1 VKEQTSY
8 QSAPRTTRFAA
19 GSMIALLVVVWFFAL
34 APHSTAQQDNRQL
47 SREQTEQTDSSQRRI
62 ALVIG
67 NGAYTKAPP
76 LKNPPNDARDIA
88 TTLKELGFDVA
99 NGVNVNQR
107 EMKRLIRD
115 FGQKLKAGGSGLFYY
130 AGHGVQ
136 SKGRNYLIPIEADV
150 QSETDVEDQG
160 VDVALVLGLMDEAN
174 NGLNVVIL
182 DACRNNPFARS
193 FRSVSNGLAQVD
205 APSGTLI
212 AYSTAPGKVARDG
225 EGRNGAYTTE
235 LLQQMRVP
243 GLRIEELLKRVRAS
257 LKQQTNGE
265 QVPWESSS
273 LIGDLYLN
281 RVTSMS
287 SAPANPATGATGIL
301 ATANQGYDK
310 TKASP
315 DSTLANSKAAKSDDD
330 LVSLDKVMNP
340 AFAKD
345 YVARSV
351 RVKARFI
358 GAGQTQGWLFT
369 TIPPKLMDGRVPFR
383 VSAPDQVVAPETVFG
398 SVPPHVFIDRNKSDL
413 VFELKSGELILLE
426 GSTVVGQRGSFT
438 QVVFVATSIKRGD

>member
-1 VKEQTSY
+1 MTQSHRSRTSF
-8 QSAPRTTRFAA
+8 QF
-19 GSMIALLVVVWFFAL
+19 ALLIIAFVVSFAF
-34 APHSTAQQDNRQL
+34 APIRRLSGQSQQNNRQL
-47 SREQTEQTDSSQRRI
+47 ERDSSRSGTNGRRT
-62 ALVIG
+62 ALIIG
-67 NGAYTKAPP
+67 NGAYTNAPP
-76 LKNPPNDARDIA
+76 LKNPPNDARDMA
-88 TTLKELGFDVA
+88 VTLNTLGFEVTS
-99 NGVNVNQR
+99 GINVNQR
-107 EMKRLIRD
+107 EMKNLIRE
-115 FGQKLKAGGSGLFYY
+115 FGRKLRAGGSGLFYY

-136 SKGRNYLIPIEADV
+136 SKGRNYLIPIEADI

-160 VDVALVLGLMDEAN
+160 VDVALILGLMDEAN

-193 FRSVSNGLAQVD
+193 FRAISNGLAQVD

-212 AYSTAPGKVARDG
+212 AYSTSPGKAARDG

-235 LLQQMRVP
+235 LLKQMRVP

-281 RVTSMS
+281 RVPTSGG
-287 SAPANPATGATGIL
+287 APANPTTGAAGPLT
-301 ATANQGYDK
+301 TADVGNGK
-310 TKASP
+310 TNSSL
-315 DSTLANSKAAKSDDD
+315 DSTLANSKSSDDG
-330 LVSLDKVMNP
+330 LVSLDKVMTP
-340 AFAKD
+340 AFARD
-345 YVARSV
+345 YVSRSV
-351 RVKARFI
+351 RVKAQFI

-369 TIPPKLMDGRVPFR
+369 TIPAKVMDGKVAFR
-383 VSAPDQVVAPETVFG
+383 VSAPNQAIVPETAFG

-413 VFELKSGELILLE
+413 VFELKSGEVILLE

-438 QVVFVATSIKRGD
+438 QVVFVATSIKRAD